1 MRLEEEKFKKIGEK
15 RLEKINNDS
24 SINRNIG

>member
-1 MRLEEEKFKKIGEK
+1 MRLEEEKFKKIVEK

-24 SINRNIG
+24 SINQNIG